1 MHQEVETTR
10 SGGGGEFGRGEVILF
25 FSEKKP
31 PPPHLEFRRERERV
45 VYRSGAARPFDS
57 VVPGQQRRQRIGN
70 NWIETVNG
78 WGIGKGKKKKKSP
91 FSPLCANR
99 FDPSVR
105 SGRIGTEQQE
115 ISDRRHT
122 KRRRKTEQQPTNL
135 FLNGS
140 CLPLGRVQ
148 SSYISDKVAKLFVV
162 LLLLLLEENSIT
174 ATP

>member
-1 MHQEVETTR
+1 MCIGKLKQPEAAAEA
-10 SGGGGEFGRGEVILF
+10 SLAEEKLFF

-115 ISDRRHT
+115 ISDRVT
-122 KRRRKTEQQPTNL
+122 QKEEEKRNNSQQISFSMAPA
-135 FLNGS
+135 
-140 CLPLGRVQ
+140 CLLAASRAA
-148 SSYISDKVAKLFVV
+148 I
-162 LLLLLLEENSIT
+162 
-174 ATP
+174 

>member
-1 MHQEVETTR
+1 MCIGKLKQQETAAAASLAE
-10 SGGGGEFGRGEVILF
+10 EKLF
-25 FSEKKP
+25 FF
-31 PPPHLEFRRERERV
+31 FREEATAAAASRIQARERERV

-162 LLLLLLEENSIT
+162 LLLLLLE
-174 ATP
+174 